1 MPLRVGWQRAV
12 RDFLPGIAWERHV
25 KPPDPHLIGGG
36 HWPLSSPMERHLHW
50 LALTHEQ

>member
-36 HWPLSSPMERHLHW
+36 A
-50 LALTHEQ
+50 LAPV